1 MEVKAARSAGRAS
14 GQRGS
19 LRVNRILRLDWLGAA
34 FGVAL
39 VFALLSVLSP
49 YFLTSDNILTILVQ
63 TAVVAILA
71 GGQTFVILT
80 AQIDLA
86 TAAAAALAGAV
97 IPPIT
102 EEPSADN
109 SAMKVDPSSGMVM

>member
-1 MEVKAARSAGRAS
+1 MEIEAARSAGRAS

-39 VFALLSVLSP
+39 VFVLLSVLSP
-49 YFLTSDNILTILVQ
+49 YFLAPGNILTILVQ

-80 AQIDLA
+80 AQIALA
-86 TAAAAALAGAV
+86 PAPPAAL
-97 IPPIT
+97 PPPLFGILLV
-102 EEPSADN
+102 PPA
-109 SAMKVDPSSGMVM
+109 P

>member
-1 MEVKAARSAGRAS
+1 M
-14 GQRGS
+14 
-19 LRVNRILRLDWLGAA
+19 NRILRLDWLGAA

-39 VFALLSVLSP
+39 VFVLLSVLSP

-97 IPPIT
+97 VGMLMVHAGLNPCRNG
-102 EEPSADN
+102 SLRHLGRK
-109 SAMKVDPSSGMVM
+109 MSSGRDKVNKNLIM